1 MKKLYLIL
9 IIMLCFL
16 GCKTSSSDT
25 HRRRQ
30 IEKELT
36 EALNGTLLAIPLY
49 DESTLPALFLIPVS
63 DDDVDL
69 RVDRLYI
76 LNAGVNG
83 VDYIRDVYKIDSVV
97 IDEHIYAYVT
107 NNKLELVKK
116 RLGIDGYDYNIIRK
130 INTGTFQYNSNIKI
144 PVIKKSK
151 VNNL

>member
-1 MKKLYLIL
+1 MKKLHLIL

-16 GCKTSSSDT
+16 GCKTSSSDS

-49 DESTLPALFLIPVS
+49 NESTLPALFLIPVS
-63 DDDVDL
+63 NDDIDL

-83 VDYIRDVYKIDSVV
+83 VDLNRDVFRIDSVI
-97 IDEHIYAYVT
+97 IDENIYAFGT
-107 NNKLELVKK
+107 NHKMELIKK
-116 RLGIDGYDYNIIRK
+116 KFEIDGYDYNIIQK
-130 INTGTFQYNSNIKI
+130 INTGTYEHESNIKI
-144 PVIKKSK
+144 PVIKKK
-151 VNNL
+151 RK